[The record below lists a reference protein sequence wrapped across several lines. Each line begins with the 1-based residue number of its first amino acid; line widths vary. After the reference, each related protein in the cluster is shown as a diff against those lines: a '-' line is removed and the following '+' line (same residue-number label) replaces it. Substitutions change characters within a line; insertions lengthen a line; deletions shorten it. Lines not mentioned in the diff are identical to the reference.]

1 MTNNPI
7 IIPLQ
12 DANTGD
18 VIEHEGQS
26 FTVDQ
31 YYSQGKDMKDKDYTH
46 IMFNAKGAFG
56 LRVVE

>member
-1 MTNNPI
+1 M
-7 IIPLQ
+7 Q
-12 DANTGD
+12 QANIGD
-18 VIEHEGQS
+18 TIVHEGQS

-31 YYSQGKDMKDKDYTH
+31 HYAQGKDMKDKDYTH